1 MVKINNAEIEQRI
14 KRDDNKWE
22 QGLIDPFARAKYMD
36 KALRVGITAIGRE
49 NTFQGDVSGTLLRS
63 ALGHSM
69 WTAWF
74 MLFGYA
80 PAEAVIVSTLATAA
94 YENSVTHGSKVL
106 AHKDDR
112 RGHPL
117 PPRMWSLGEHK
128 HYDRLAIA
136 HGYAA
141 TTRLIAAT

>member
-49 NTFQGDVSGTLLRS
+49 HTFQGDVSGTVLRS

-74 MLFGYA
+74 TLFGYDLDT
-80 PAEAVIVSTLATAA
+80 AVIGALLAPGIYQNTVSH
-94 YENSVTHGSKVL
+94 SVQVL
-106 AHKDDR
+106 AHKDNR
-112 RGHPL
+112 RGYPL
-117 PPRMWSLGEHK
+117 PPRMWSLGLNK